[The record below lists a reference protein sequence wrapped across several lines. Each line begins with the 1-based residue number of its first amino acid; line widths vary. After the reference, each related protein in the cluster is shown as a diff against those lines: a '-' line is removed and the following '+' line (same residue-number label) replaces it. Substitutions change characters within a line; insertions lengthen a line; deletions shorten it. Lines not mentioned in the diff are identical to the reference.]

1 MTKRSV
7 AVLMALVVALLGFSS
22 TAFAQNPG
30 DITIVMI
37 VKQSDPWF
45 DDMEL
50 GINQFKA
57 DTGVN
62 AYTLTPESGDPALQ
76 IAIMENLIAQQVDAI
91 TIVPNDQ
98 GNDPSHSKSKGSW
111 DRSDNARGS

>member
-30 DITIVMI
+30 DITIVAI

-57 DTGVN
+57 DTGECLHVN
-62 AYTLTPESGDPALQ
+62 TRIRRSCAS
-76 IAIMENLIAQQVDAI
+76 
-91 TIVPNDQ
+91 
-98 GNDPSHSKSKGSW
+98 
-111 DRSDNARGS
+111 DRYHGEPDCSASRCHYHCAK